1 MFVIISYFPILGML
15 MLSQILPVIFL
26 YFLQNKWIV
35 LLNVKCPGKC
45 CSPPPPVCAEL
56 CRTLSSPGE
65 YCRSLTEIQL
75 SRSRRRVRPVDGQVL
90 IDAVRRNEKCKF
102 RAAINTHTDI
112 VPPRFIASQISSC
125 NYLFIG
131 VVSISTR
138 SYLCCPRPR
147 TTSGRTT
154 VPHTFL
160 SR

>member
-1 MFVIISYFPILGML
+1 MDCSAKCEMPG
-15 MLSQILPVIFL
+15 Q
-26 YFLQNKWIV
+26 V
-35 LLNVKCPGKC
+35 LL
-45 CSPPPPVCAEL
+45 SSSTRL
-56 CRTLSSPGE
+56 CRTLPN
-65 YCRSLTEIQL
+65 SLQPWRILPKFDRNTAP
-75 SRSRRRVRPVDGQVL
+75 SRSRRRVRPVDGQVV
-90 IDAVRRNEKCKF
+90 IDAVQRNEKCKF

-112 VPPRFIASQISSC
+112 VPPQFASSRISSC

-138 SYLCCPRPR
+138 SYLSCPRPR

>member
-1 MFVIISYFPILGML
+1 MDCSAKCEMPG
-15 MLSQILPVIFL
+15 Q
-26 YFLQNKWIV
+26 V
-35 LLNVKCPGKC
+35 LL
-45 CSPPPPVCAEL
+45 SSSTRL
-56 CRTLSSPGE
+56 CRTLPN
-65 YCRSLTEIQL
+65 SLQPWRILPKFDRNTAP

-90 IDAVRRNEKCKF
+90 IDAVQRNEKCKF
-102 RAAINTHTDI
+102 RTAINTHTDI
-112 VPPRFIASQISSC
+112 VPPRFTASQISSC

-138 SYLCCPRPR
+138 SYLSCPRPR